1 MGDEPARGAA
11 RRKVH
16 GRRRGKA
23 LKPSQRRHLATLL
36 PRLLVPGVRPVLRLT
51 ARRSGGRSISRRSF
65 PARARSGSRSA
76 SAAAST
82 CTASRART
90 RMSG

>member
-36 PRLLVPGVRPVLRLT
+36 PRLLVPGVAPDGAPERRAVDLAALFPG
-51 ARRSGGRSISRRSF
+51 AREVWLEIGFGG
-65 PARARSGSRSA
+65 G
-76 SAAAST
+76 ST